1 MGISLKMHKMLW
13 GRAANRCAFP
23 DCRRELVMDASQ
35 PDDESLI
42 GDACHIVAQSPTG
55 PRGDSPL
62 TPEQRDKYDNLI
74 LLCKVHHK
82 LVDDQPNTYTV
93 QRLLE
98 MKAAH
103 EKWVRE
109 SLQEF
114 DAAKQHD
121 DELYAGY
128 VEEWVRRADL
138 DNWLAWTSGI
148 LYARPLM
155 PITRDKEL
163 TGLRNWLFS
172 RIWPKRY
179 PELEAAFKN
188 FLHVLQ
194 DFHDTFR
201 AHATKRID
209 TEALWIDRLYQI
221 DRCPELGPDY
231 TQGEAPWLNR
241 LHQIDEGDLSRVN
254 RVRRELEFYTDLIQ
268 DLMLELT
275 RAANYICDRVRQ
287 FIDPTFRLHEGLI
300 PVEFGPF
307 LILPTGWLTGRLR
320 HNPEYRGKER
330 VLHPYPGLEK
340 FKKDRTKR
348 DIYHV
353 HVKLAGERPSLS
365 WD

>member
-35 PDDESLI
+35 ADDESLV

-82 LVDDQPNTYTV
+82 LVDDQSNTYTV

-128 VEEWVRRADL
+128 VEEWIRRADL
-138 DNWLAWTSGI
+138 DNWLAWTSRI
-148 LYARPLM
+148 LSAPPSMR
-155 PITRDKEL
+155 ITRDKEL
-163 TGLRNWLFS
+163 TALRNWLFS

-188 FLHVLQ
+188 FFHVLQ
-194 DFHDTFR
+194 DFNDTFC
-201 AHATKRID
+201 AHAMKRID
-209 TEALWIDRLYQI
+209 REELWIDRLYQA
-221 DRCPELGPDY
+221 DRCSELGPDY
-231 TQGEAPWLNR
+231 TQGELV
-241 LHQIDEGDLSRVN
+241 DEGESSRLN
-254 RVRRELEFYTDLIQ
+254 GVRRELEFYTDLIQ

-307 LILPTGWLTGRLR
+307 LVSPTGWLTGRQR
-320 HNPEYRGKER
+320 HNPEYRDKER
-330 VLHPYPGLEK
+330 VLHPYPGLRQ

-353 HVKLAGERPSLS
+353 HVKLARERPSPY